1 MSRRITVYGPAY
13 LDRVLR
19 VDGPLVD
26 PDLGPPLDQSVDG
39 QSRFGGGGGLRV
51 CDPSGF
57 EIAAEC
63 PSDWPGPMGRIDLDR
78 VLRTGATG
86 RRSVRGISWRDDLGG
101 MGAGF
106 ASALGGTLVSALGPE
121 PDPTSLMISDLMKSA
136 RIAHRVIRVEG
147 HSADWTLLLTSG
159 GHGDKLAVGF
169 RGCHAAIRPDQID
182 ATLGETCDVLVVAAL
197 PNRLASRI
205 LKAADARL
213 RFFAPAMRNM
223 LDAECPISGFA
234 GSIDVLC
241 CNRREWEGLDDREEV
256 AWRVSI
262 LAITDGPAGSIV
274 RFTGP
279 TGDSGRLVVPAFPR
293 SQPPRDTNR
302 AGESYASTLLATLL
316 DHAWSPEGGVIDA
329 DLIGLG
335 TRRASAAAA
344 LVLDR
349 VDFGFPSSREID
361 AAIADGRI
369 D

>member
-26 PDLGPPLDQSVDG
+26 PDHGPPLDQSVDG
-39 QSRFGGGGGLRV
+39 RLRFGDGGGLRLR
-51 CDPSGF
+51 DPSGF

-63 PSDWPGPMGRIDLDR
+63 PSDWPGPTGPIDLDR
-78 VLRTGATG
+78 VLRPGAEG
-86 RRSVRGISWRDDLGG
+86 RRSVRGIAWRDDLGG

-121 PDPTSLMISDLMKSA
+121 PDPTSRMISDLMKSA
-136 RIAHRVIRVEG
+136 KIAHRVVRVED

-169 RGCHAAIRPDQID
+169 RGCHAAIRPDQIE
-182 ATLGETCDVLVVAAL
+182 AGLQEPCEVLVVAAL
-197 PNRLASRI
+197 PNRLAAGI
-205 LKAADARL
+205 FKAAEARL

-223 LDAECPISGFA
+223 LDAERPISGFA

-241 CNRREWEGLDDREEV
+241 CNRREWDSLDDREEV

-262 LAITDGPAGSIV
+262 LVITDGPAGSIV

-279 TGDSGRLVVPAFPR
+279 TGDSGRLVIPAFPR
-293 SQPPRDTNR
+293 NRPPRDTNR
-302 AGESYASTLLATLL
+302 AGEAYASTLLATLL
-316 DHAWSPEGGVIDA
+316 DHGWNPEGGVIDA
-329 DLIGLG
+329 DLIGQAA
-335 TRRASAAAA
+335 RRASAAAA

-349 VDFGFPSSREID
+349 VDFGFPSPREID
-361 AAIADGRI
+361 AALTIGRI